1 MSLEI
6 IYYDQLTSEFLK
18 STQWGATGVSGS
30 SRVARRLGYF
40 LAGAFEGAAVLV
52 ALLEVLVL
60 SFFLTCFLCFF
71 VFAGA
76 VEDGA
81 SVEGFGVAAGVWAA
95 NERAAARAVPNIKVV
110 KRFIVL
116 VLLVGRFLCPQY
128 ERRHLKLTRGEA

>member
-1 MSLEI
+1 
-6 IYYDQLTSEFLK
+6 
-18 STQWGATGVSGS
+18 
-30 SRVARRLGYF
+30 LGYF

-52 ALLEVLVL
+52 ALLEALVL
-60 SFFLTCFLCFF
+60 SLFLTCFLCFF

-81 SVEGFGVAAGVWAA
+81 SVEGFGVAGVWAA

-116 VLLVGRFLCPQY
+116 VLLVGRFLCPHY
-128 ERRHLKLTRGEA
+128 ERRDLKLTRGEA

>member
-1 MSLEI
+1 
-6 IYYDQLTSEFLK
+6 
-18 STQWGATGVSGS
+18 
-30 SRVARRLGYF
+30 
-40 LAGAFEGAAVLV
+40 VLV

-95 NERAAARAVPNIKVV
+95 NERAPARAVPNIKVV

-116 VLLVGRFLCPQY
+116 YVSLWGVSFALAMRDV
-128 ERRHLKLTRGEA
+128 T